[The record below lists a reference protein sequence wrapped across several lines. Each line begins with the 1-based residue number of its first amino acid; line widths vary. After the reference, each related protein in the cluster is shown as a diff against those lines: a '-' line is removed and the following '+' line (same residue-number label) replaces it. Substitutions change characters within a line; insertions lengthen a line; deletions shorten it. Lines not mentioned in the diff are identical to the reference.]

1 MSTSF
6 RINDRLVCLNDE
18 NTRVK
23 SLQDVELMWELLKK
37 SPAIKMVNVN
47 LYKQQKN
54 NALWKYENKFVCLQ
68 NKNIIQLTTFK
79 NINFMSI
86 LQGIWRWM
94 YNDTGPQIY
103 EVKIAFYNSQNPG
116 SSKELSSLHLVR
128 KSSRKVKNLK
138 WKSYFKPFCLRIVCK
153 TGTYVSANV
162 EDLNLRGN
170 TVNPPKNRCKKN
182 PDPIYLIPKHFSSNM
197 LNTQL

>member
-1 MSTSF
+1 M
-6 RINDRLVCLNDE
+6 
-18 NTRVK
+18 
-23 SLQDVELMWELLKK
+23 
-37 SPAIKMVNVN
+37 
-47 LYKQQKN
+47 
-54 NALWKYENKFVCLQ
+54 CLQ

-116 SSKELSSLHLVR
+116 SSKELSSLYLVR

>member
-1 MSTSF
+1 MH
-6 RINDRLVCLNDE
+6 
-18 NTRVK
+18 
-23 SLQDVELMWELLKK
+23 
-37 SPAIKMVNVN
+37 
-47 LYKQQKN
+47 
-54 NALWKYENKFVCLQ
+54 YENMKTNLCVCKI
-68 NKNIIQLTTFK
+68 KNIIQFTTFK

-116 SSKELSSLHLVR
+116 SSKELSSLYLVR

>member
-68 NKNIIQLTTFK
+68 NKNIIQVTTFK

-116 SSKELSSLHLVR
+116 SSKELSSLYLVR

>member
-23 SLQDVELMWELLKK
+23 SLQDVERMWELLKK

-68 NKNIIQLTTFK
+68 NKNIIQFTTFK

-116 SSKELSSLHLVR
+116 SSKELSSLYLVR

-138 WKSYFKPFCLRIVCK
+138 WRSYFKPFCLRIVCK

>member
-68 NKNIIQLTTFK
+68 NKNIIQVTTFK

-116 SSKELSSLHLVR
+116 SSKELSSLYLVR

-138 WKSYFKPFCLRIVCK
+138 WRSYFKPFCLKIVCK

>member
-68 NKNIIQLTTFK
+68 NKNIIQFTTFK

-116 SSKELSSLHLVR
+116 SSKELSSLYLVR